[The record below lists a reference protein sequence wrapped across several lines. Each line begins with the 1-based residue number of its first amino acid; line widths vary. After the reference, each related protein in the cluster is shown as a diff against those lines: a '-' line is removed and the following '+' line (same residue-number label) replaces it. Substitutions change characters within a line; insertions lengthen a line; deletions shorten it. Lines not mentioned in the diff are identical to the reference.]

1 MPSHSRATPVVENR
15 RPNAATRR
23 AAAGG
28 GGGRGRPRSEEA
40 ERAILDAT
48 LALLGETGISGLTV
62 EAIAARA
69 GVGKATIYRRWPS
82 KLPLVVNAIKTLP
95 ELPVPN
101 TGTLRGD
108 LREIVRH
115 LARILQSSPLGRV
128 LPHLIAEGGWDAQ
141 LDEAIRHYVGV
152 RRVPLVEVV
161 RRAVERGEVSTA
173 ADPEALADLLA
184 GPIVN
189 RLFFSRRPIEG
200 KFLDLV
206 VRTVLAEMTGATP
219 RTSSTDGGRQA

>member
-1 MPSHSRATPVVENR
+1 
-15 RPNAATRR
+15 
-23 AAAGG
+23 
-28 GGGRGRPRSEEA
+28 
-40 ERAILDAT
+40 
-48 LALLGETGISGLTV
+48 LLGETGISGLTV

-108 LREIVRH
+108 LREIVRN
-115 LARILQSSPLGRV
+115 LAGILQSSPLGRV
-128 LPHLIAEGGWDAQ
+128 LPHLIAEGGWDPQ
-141 LDEAIRHYVGV
+141 LDEAIGHYVSV

-161 RRAVERGEVSTA
+161 RRAVERGQVSTA

-189 RLFFSRRPIEG
+189 RLFFSRRPIQG

-206 VRTVLAEMTGATP
+206 VRAVLAEMTAPTP
-219 RTSSTDGGRQA
+219 HTSGTDDGRRGSRR